1 MSADRLKHGS
11 DLDALRLRASTPQPF
26 QQWTQLYV
34 EFPHWADAEKT
45 AAEHLAPVLRQA
57 EAEHGLASWWFI
69 RKAPCW
75 RLRLLAQSGSGTHHL
90 VTAALDDLT
99 DAGLVARYWHGIYEP
114 ETAAFGG
121 PAAMTLAHQLFHAD
135 SRAVLEPHSRTGAP
149 LGQRELSVLLS
160 TTMLH
165 AAGLEWYEQ
174 GDVWHLVAAERP
186 LPSDAPPAQ
195 LQQLADDLVQLLRA
209 DTTAAGSLFGPGRP
223 LAPAGPRAD
232 AFRQAGRALGTAAR
246 TGALERGLRQIL
258 AYHLIF
264 HFNRCGLPSR
274 TQSILATAART
285 AILGPLPDVP
295 RLASA

>member
-1 MSADRLKHGS
+1 M
-11 DLDALRLRASTPQPF
+11 
-26 QQWTQLYV
+26 YI

-75 RLRLLAQSGSGTHHL
+75 RLRLLAQPGSETHDL

-99 DAGLVARYWHGIYEP
+99 DAGLVLRYWHGIYEP

-121 PAAMTLAHQLFHAD
+121 PAAMTLAHDLFHAD
-135 SRAVLEPHSRTGAP
+135 SRAVLDPHSRARAL
-149 LGQRELSVLLS
+149 LGQRELSILLS

-165 AAGLEWYEQ
+165 AGRLEWFEQ

-186 LPSDAPPAQ
+186 LPADAAPVQ
-195 LQQLADDLVQLLRA
+195 LQQLADDLGQLLRA
-209 DTTAAGSLFGPGRP
+209 DTAAAGSLFGPGRP
-223 LAPAGPRAD
+223 LAPAGRRAD

-246 TGALERGLRQIL
+246 TGALDRGLRQVL

-264 HFNRCGLPSR
+264 HFNRCGLPTR
-274 TQSILATAART
+274 TQSILAAAART
-285 AILGPLPDVP
+285 AILGPRPDVP
-295 RLASA
+295 RLATA